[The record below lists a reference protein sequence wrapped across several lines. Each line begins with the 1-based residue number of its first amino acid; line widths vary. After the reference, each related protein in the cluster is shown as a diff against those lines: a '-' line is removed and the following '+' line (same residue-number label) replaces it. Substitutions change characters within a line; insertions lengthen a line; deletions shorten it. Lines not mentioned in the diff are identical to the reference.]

1 MKTYGGFVL
10 ITILLLAGLA
20 VSPATGEILKVNNT
34 SENLINDEIIHYFFW
49 DLTGVKPVKR
59 TIDFKKSDWEMFS
72 KKLEDIKAS
81 CTSLDESFNAQL
93 EVYKEYNLIKKDV
106 TYESIQQKAK
116 IKNQNRP
123 LNTPLNKPLNKIRT
137 RGENNSILNSMCRI
151 EFKLDSCITF
161 VLGLNTFINII
172 GFDIISLHSG
182 VTSIDGIKTQGTI
195 GEQNL
200 PQGDYF
206 GVIFGFL
213 GYWSGTYEGIMEY
226 SSLYVLGLAIMTL
239 WLPSD
244 V

>member
-1 MKTYGGFVL
+1 MKTNQGLVL
-10 ITILLLAGLA
+10 ITILLFAGLA
-20 VSPATGEILKVNNT
+20 ISPATGEIIKVNNT
-34 SENLINDEIIHYFFW
+34 CETQTNDEIIHYFFW
-49 DLTGVKPVKR
+49 DFTGAKPVKQ
-59 TIDFKKSDWEMFS
+59 TIDFKRSDWEIFS
-72 KKLEDIKAS
+72 KKLEDIKTS
-81 CTSLDESFNAQL
+81 CTSLGESFNAQL

-116 IKNQNRP
+116 TRYQNRP

-137 RGENNSILNSMCRI
+137 RGENNSILNSMCMI
-151 EFKLDSCITF
+151 EFKLDTCITF

-172 GFDIISLHSG
+172 GFDIVSLHSG
-182 VTSIDGIKTQGTI
+182 ITSEEGIKTKGTI

-239 WLPSD
+239 WLPS
-244 V
+244 